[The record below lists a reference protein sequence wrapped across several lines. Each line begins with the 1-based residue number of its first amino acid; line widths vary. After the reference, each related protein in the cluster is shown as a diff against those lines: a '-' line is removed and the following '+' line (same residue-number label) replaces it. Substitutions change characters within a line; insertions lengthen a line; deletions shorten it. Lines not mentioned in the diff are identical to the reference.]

1 LSLLHLSSSSI
12 EELLSVKIDNE
23 VIKKPTIGVK
33 TIFEKQLDKL
43 KQNIHLADA

>member
-1 LSLLHLSSSSI
+1 M
-12 EELLSVKIDNE
+12 DNG

-43 KQNIHLADA
+43 KQNIHLTDT